1 MPPFRKG
8 AAMLRL
14 VVILAAL
21 IQIAP
26 LPPAYPRVGATKI
39 LDNPR
44 VQVWNIAWLK
54 GQPSPLH
61 RHVYDLVGVY
71 YEPGD
76 RMIISPE
83 GNKRP
88 VSTKA
93 GDIAFQRKGVTH
105 IEEGISDSPL
115 RAVFIEM
122 KDDGPTGRTAAP
134 SEEAPPMS
142 GIGGKQLLDNDRVT
156 VWAYAWGL
164 GMDGPRHR
172 HDRDTVVV
180 WIQDRTPHAVWVP
193 AGTVHSEEQTG
204 VISEATIF
212 ELK

>member
-1 MPPFRKG
+1 
-8 AAMLRL
+8 MLRL

-61 RHVYDLVGVY
+61 RHLYDLVGVY

-83 GNKRP
+83 GAKRP

-93 GDIAFQRKGVTH
+93 WDIAFQRVGVTH
-105 IEEGISDSPL
+105 IEEGTSEAPL
-115 RAVFIEM
+115 RAVFVEM
-122 KDDGPTGRTAAP
+122 KQPGPYGADTAT
-134 SEEAPPMS
+134 SDVPPFS
-142 GIGGKQLLDNDRVT
+142 AACGQGNALLTAR
-156 VWAYAWGL
+156 
-164 GMDGPRHR
+164 
-172 HDRDTVVV
+172 
-180 WIQDRTPHAVWVP
+180 
-193 AGTVHSEEQTG
+193 QTG
-204 VISEATIF
+204 LF
-212 ELK
+212 CQ

>member
-1 MPPFRKG
+1 
-8 AAMLRL
+8 MLRL

-105 IEEGISDSPL
+105 IEEGTSDSPL
-115 RAVFIEM
+115 RSVFIEM

-142 GIGGKQLLDNDRVT
+142 GIGGEQVLGKDPVT
-156 VWAYAWGL
+156 VWAQPRGP
-164 GMDGPRHR
+164 GNEGPRPR
-172 HDRDTVVV
+172 PQRRTVSV
-180 WIQDRTPHAVWVP
+180 WI
-193 AGTVHSEEQTG
+193 
-204 VISEATIF
+204 
-212 ELK
+212 